1 MARGHCFC
9 CLLFCTLKGLQAIHV
24 RPHESCYSRLP
35 LYSGLL
41 KTGVTD
47 SAKIIQEA
55 VVIVEYIQ
63 SLLKTFYYCINFIAA
78 ITCPVLPAPSNGT
91 RLGCT
96 RNATMHYD
104 TLCQFSCNDGYIG
117 SGSQSRRC
125 QQNGTWSGQ
134 DFTCQGM

>member
-9 CLLFCTLKGLQAIHV
+9 CLFFCTLKGLQAIHV

-63 SLLKTFYYCINFIAA
+63 SLLKTILLLYQLHCSDHVSSLA
-78 ITCPVLPAPSNGT
+78 
-91 RLGCT
+91 CT
-96 RNATMHYD
+96 VQWYKTWLYKECNNA
-104 TLCQFSCNDGYIG
+104 L
-117 SGSQSRRC
+117 
-125 QQNGTWSGQ
+125 
-134 DFTCQGM
+134 